1 MIKTEQGH
9 CRMYGSDTTVMV
21 DYIVTTEA
29 MKDMLM
35 GNMEMTETQA
45 KDKLLTVI
53 ETAFMDKEELEEK
66 NRFQVTELPEKQR
79 TFERLRKWRKRK

>member
-9 CRMYGSDTTVMV
+9 CRMYGNDTTVMV

-35 GNMEMTETQA
+35 INMGMTESQA
-45 KDKLLTVI
+45 KDKILGLV
-53 ETAFMDKEELEEK
+53 ETAFMDREELE
-66 NRFQVTELPEKQR
+66 KQNQIAEFSER
-79 TFERLRKWRKRK
+79 QSIFERLRKWRKRE